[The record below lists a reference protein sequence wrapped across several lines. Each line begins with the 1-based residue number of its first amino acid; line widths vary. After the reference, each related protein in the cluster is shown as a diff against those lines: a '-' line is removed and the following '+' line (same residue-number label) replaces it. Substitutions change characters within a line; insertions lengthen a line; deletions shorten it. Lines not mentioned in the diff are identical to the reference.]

1 MFLYWE
7 YFSYA
12 YIVTGK
18 SKCFVETKSFNLG
31 TIDCFLGSVPIIPRY
46 ANLNKE
52 NELARLNRIG
62 KGGGIEEAKKSINL
76 KKINNFSI
84 SFCSNRKR
92 VQKNVIILTMVTS
105 KTKINVVLNISGSF
119 TVLLTIFLII
129 RPLWVVKPV
138 LITTAKVFPVLIY
151 RVLEP
156 S

>member
-1 MFLYWE
+1 
-7 YFSYA
+7 
-12 YIVTGK
+12 
-18 SKCFVETKSFNLG
+18 
-31 TIDCFLGSVPIIPRY
+31 LGSVPIIPRY

-129 RPLWVVKPV
+129 RPL
-138 LITTAKVFPVLIY
+138 
-151 RVLEP
+151 
-156 S
+156 